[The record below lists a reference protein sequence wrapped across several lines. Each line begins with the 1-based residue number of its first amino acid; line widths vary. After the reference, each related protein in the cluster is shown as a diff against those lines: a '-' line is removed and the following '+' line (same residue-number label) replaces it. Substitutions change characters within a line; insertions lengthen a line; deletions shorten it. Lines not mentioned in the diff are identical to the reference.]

1 MIKSAK
7 MLLNTV
13 TYVYYCA
20 AKTELRSS
28 TNCSSYIVVVPDG
41 IQNSNVAIQRREKDV
56 VG

>member
-28 TNCSSYIVVVPDG
+28 TDCSYIVAVPDV
-41 IQNSNVAIQRREKDV
+41 IQDSSVAIQCREKDV
-56 VG
+56 VS